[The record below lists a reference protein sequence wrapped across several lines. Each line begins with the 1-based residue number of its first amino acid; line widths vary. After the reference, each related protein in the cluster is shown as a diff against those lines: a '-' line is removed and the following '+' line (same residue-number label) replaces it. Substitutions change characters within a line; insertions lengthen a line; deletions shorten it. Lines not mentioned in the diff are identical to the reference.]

1 MLCFYEENN
10 EKYLLFFCETNNKP
24 YICTVK
30 QIIKVMQSINETI
43 ANAIVE
49 NIEGGNGTF
58 SVEVEIDNTLV
69 EVSGSF
75 EIDVYCEDD
84 YFNGTGAWVTTY
96 VSVIVEDCTV
106 YTYDEDGEEVEND
119 ITPDLSEIERYAE
132 MEIAA

>member
-1 MLCFYEENN
+1 M
-10 EKYLLFFCETNNKP
+10 KIETN
-24 YICTVK
+24 VK
-30 QIIKVMQSINETI
+30 IEYMKAINETI

-75 EIDVYCEDD
+75 EIDGYCEDD

-96 VSVIVEDCTV
+96 VAVSVESVEA
-106 YTYDEDGEEVEND
+106 YNEDGEAVEIDCSLN
-119 ITPDLSEIERYAE
+119 EIERYAE
-132 MEIAA
+132 MGLAA